1 MLRTAVIG
9 VGYLG
14 RFHAQKHKQL
24 MDQGKC
30 RFEGVL
36 DFDPA
41 RARVVADE
49 LGVKAFASFDE
60 LKGQVEAVAIASTT
74 KTHFELAK
82 KALAAGFHTHVE
94 KPMTVSLAEA
104 NELCQLAK
112 EKKLVLAVGHSERF
126 NPVFRDLAA
135 KFTKP
140 RFLEFRRHA
149 PFKLRGSDVSVVLD
163 LMIHDLDL
171 ALNWVKEDLKLV
183 SAVGGRMHSETLDWA
198 EAEFRGGGGAAIRVS
213 ASRTASA
220 MTRVVRGIEG
230 TTNFLGN
237 FQTME
242 VEELEWASGQEEPRR
257 RRQETLAKADHLF
270 LETEGFLSAIGGGAL
285 PWITGDQGR
294 RALDLALQVEER
306 VAASPAGRPG

>member
-14 RFHAQKHKQL
+14 RFHAQKYKQL
-24 MDQGKC
+24 TEQGKC
-30 RFEGVL
+30 QLVGVL

-41 RARVVADE
+41 RGRLVAEE
-49 LGVKAFASFDE
+49 LGVKAFGSFDE
-60 LKGQVEAVAIASTT
+60 LKGHVDAVAVASTT

-82 KALAAGFHTHVE
+82 KALLAGFHTNVE

-104 NELCQLAK
+104 NELCQIAK

-126 NPVFRDLAA
+126 NPVFRDLAPKYA
-135 KFTKP
+135 KAK
-140 RFLEFRRHA
+140 FLEFRRHA

-198 EAEFRGGGGAAIRVS
+198 EAEFKTMSGACVRVS

-220 MTRVVRGIEG
+220 MTRVVRGVEG
-230 TTNFLGN
+230 LTNFTGN
-237 FQTME
+237 FQTMD

-257 RRQETLAKADHLF
+257 KRVETLAKADHLF
-270 LETEGFLSAIGGGAL
+270 LETEGFVSAIGGGAL

-294 RALDLALQVEER
+294 KALDLALQVEER
-306 VAASPAGRPG
+306 ISK